1 MEQTIIERKLFSTN
15 VFEPLPGSLRER
27 QIFNNL
33 QNGFTKQ
40 FECSFPDRLAPKT
53 IIIVPSLT
61 LDHQMLRK
69 IRGHLYYE
77 ERMLC
82 MLLLLRMPLTKII
95 FVTSI
100 PIDAAIVDYY
110 LHLLPGITGY
120 HARERL
126 TLLSCYD
133 ASAKSLTEKILER
146 PRLIEK
152 IKQHIPDK
160 EAAHLSCFNI
170 TNFERTLAV
179 KLGIPLYGADPDLLY
194 LGTKSGSRK
203 LFKFCNVSLPDGYE
217 NLRNRI
223 DAIDAL
229 ANLKTKNPLLRKAVI
244 KMDDGFGGEGNAV
257 FDYNGIEVNDNL
269 FQQIENALWHQL
281 KIVASDVN
289 EQLYFEKFET
299 MGGVVESFV
308 EGVIKASPSVQC
320 RITPLKQVEII
331 STHDQLLGGEDKQVF
346 LGAFFPASEEYS
358 AEIANVSRIISGEL
372 ARQGVLGRFSIDF
385 ISVKE
390 NDKWKHYGIEINL
403 RKGGT
408 THPYHMLRFLT
419 DGGYDAFT
427 GEYHTASKSK
437 RFYFASDNV
446 SSQRYKGLTP
456 QDLIDIATFYSLIYD
471 ATTQEGVMFHLLGA
485 LSQYAKLG
493 VVCIGSSREKAW
505 QLYEKVIQVL
515 DYECS

>member
-1 MEQTIIERKLFSTN
+1 MEQTATDRKLFSN
-15 VFEPLPGSLRER
+15 NIFEPPPGSLMEQ
-27 QIFNNL
+27 QIFANL
-33 QNGFTKQ
+33 QNDFSKQ
-40 FECSFPDRLAPKT
+40 FDCCFPDKLAPKT
-53 IIIVPSLT
+53 IVIIPSLT
-61 LDHQMLRK
+61 LDAQMLRK

-100 PIDAAIVDYY
+100 PIDPAIVDYY
-110 LHLLPGITGY
+110 LHLLPGITGF

-126 TLLSCYD
+126 TLMSCYD

-160 EAAHLSCFNI
+160 DAAHLSCFNI
-170 TNFERTLAV
+170 TRFERTLAV

-194 LGTKSGSRK
+194 LGTKSGSRR
-203 LFKFCNVSLPDGYE
+203 LFKSCGIAVPDGYE
-217 NLRNRI
+217 DLKNRKEVLE
-223 DAIDAL
+223 AL
-229 ANLKTKNPLLRKAVI
+229 ANLKKKNPSLQKAVI
-244 KMDDGFGGEGNAV
+244 KMNDGFGGEGNAV
-257 FDYNGIEVNDNL
+257 FDYNNIEVSSTL
-269 FQQIENALWHQL
+269 FQQLENALPHRL
-281 KIVASDVN
+281 KIVAADVN
-289 EQLYFEKFET
+289 EKLYFEKFDT
-299 MGGVVESFV
+299 MGGVVEAFV
-308 EGVIKASPSVQC
+308 EGELKASPSVQC
-320 RITPLKQVEII
+320 RITPLKQTEII
-331 STHDQLLGGEDKQVF
+331 STHDQLLGGADNQVF

-358 AEIANVSRIISGEL
+358 ADIARTARIISDEL
-372 ARQGVLGRFSIDF
+372 ALQGVLGRFSIDF

-390 NDKWKHYGIEINL
+390 NNKWKHYGIEINL

-419 DGGYDAFT
+419 DGTYNAHT
-427 GEYHTASKSK
+427 GEYYTAGKSK

-446 SSQRYKGLTP
+446 CSERYKGLTP
-456 QDLIDIATFYSLIYD
+456 QDLIDIATFHSLIYD

-485 LSQYAKLG
+485 LSQYGKLG
-493 VVCIGSSREKAW
+493 VVCIGRSREKAW
-505 QLYEKVIQVL
+505 QLYEKVIYVL